1 MTAQENMDLVPGLLS
16 PYKMASFSLSH
27 RIVLAPMSRLR
38 SHNFVAQPHV
48 VFCYPNAPGI
58 WSEEQVEA
66 WKPVVDVVHKK
77 GGVFFCQLWY
87 TGRASDNGEASV
99 PAPHRLTAHEITQ
112 IVNDFRKAAR
122 NAMEAGFDGVEIH
135 GSNGYLIDQFLK
147 DRVNHR
153 TDEYGGSLEN
163 RCRFPLQVVEA
174 VADEIGAGRVGIKL
188 SPLGDS
194 DDCTDSNPEALGLYM
209 ARSLN
214 KYGVLYC
221 HMMEPRMLTQSEGQK
236 TKDGLWPMRTA
247 FEGTFIVGGGYDR
260 DDGNKVVGD
269 GGADLVAFGRLFLA
283 NPDLPRRFELNAEL
297 NEYDETTF
305 CIPDPVLAFRPHLS
319 HSQLTPNS
327 PFSLSLFALTLP
339 HQPGFNMKGG
349 KSKSETKSSK
359 LTVKSK
365 APKKSGKAAK
375 DPNKPKRPASAFFVF
390 MEEFREQ
397 YKKDHPKNK
406 SVAAVGKAGGDKWKS
421 LSEAEKAPY
430 VAKAEKRKV
439 EYEKNMKAYNKR
451 QAEGPKDEDA
461 ESDKSVSEVNDED
474 DDEDGS
480 GDEDDDE

>member
-1 MTAQENMDLVPGLLS
+1 MNETLS
-16 PYKMASFSLSH
+16 YS
-27 RIVLAPMSRLR
+27 
-38 SHNFVAQPHV
+38 
-48 VFCYPNAPGI
+48 NAPGI

-66 WKPVVDVVHKK
+66 WKPIMDVVHKK
-77 GGVFFCQLWY
+77 GGVFFCQLWH
-87 TGRASDNGEASV
+87 TDRASDIGEAYF
-99 PAPHRLTAHEITQ
+99 PAPRLLTAHEITQ
-112 IVNDFRKAAR
+112 VVDDFRKAAR
-122 NAMEAGFDGVEIH
+122 NAMEAGFNGEEIH

-147 DRVNHR
+147 DRVNDR

-163 RCRFPLQVVEA
+163 RCRFPLQVVEV
-174 VADEIGAGRVGIKL
+174 VADAIGAGIVSIKL
-188 SPLGDS
+188 SPFGDS
-194 DDCTDSNPEALGLYM
+194 DDCIDSNPEALELYM

-214 KYGVLYC
+214 KYVVLYC
-221 HMMEPRMLTQSEGQK
+221 HMMEPMMLTRSEGKK
-236 TKDGLWPMRTA
+236 TKGGLSPMRTT
-247 FEGTFIVGGGYDR
+247 FEGTFIVGGGYNR

-269 GGADLVAFGRLFLA
+269 GDADLVVFGRLFLA
-283 NPDLPRRFELNAEL
+283 NPDLPRRFELNAKL
-297 NEYDETTF
+297 NDLSPPSFPLSTHPP
-305 CIPDPVLAFRPHLS
+305 IPL
-319 HSQLTPNS
+319 
-327 PFSLSLFALTLP
+327 SLSLFALTLP
-339 HQPGFNMKGG
+339 NQPGFNMKGG

-421 LSEAEKAPY
+421 LSDAEKAPF